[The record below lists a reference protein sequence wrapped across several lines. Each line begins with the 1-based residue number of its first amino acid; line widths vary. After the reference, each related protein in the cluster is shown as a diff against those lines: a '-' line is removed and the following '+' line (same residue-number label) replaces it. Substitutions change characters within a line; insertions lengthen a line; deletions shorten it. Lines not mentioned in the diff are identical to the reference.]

1 MEHIFEAVLANDPS
15 RITPGAAHSAWKRI
29 SSSRSC
35 RTCSTGATRPC
46 TWPRPVRYDA
56 ARALL
61 AAGTPVNGVN
71 RRGATALHYACDAR
85 PLSPTWDPAAQRRVI
100 ELLVSAGAAVDQPD
114 RGGVTALHRAV
125 RARSPAAVAAL
136 LSAGADPRAA
146 TTKAGST
153 PLHLAVAPTGASGT
167 AGAGELQ
174 LEIVRMLLAAGATLA
189 DVDRNGVAVADRIQS
204 QALRNELAAGCSGH
218 MPATA
223 AAVGRH
229 WSVALPRSGRGVA
242 RHPAA
247 GWMSGTDDRMS
258 LQPADRRD
266 PPEPYEVIH
275 LGGEAAAIVP
285 LAELRRLRAAER
297 HASPE
302 ARKRRKSR
310 LRWRRTT
317 NGSPR
322 DARARDHT
330 RTSWPNCSARASE
343 DPVVPG
349 GRSAEPA
356 VTCRRWSK
364 TARSA

>member
-1 MEHIFEAVLANDPS
+1 MHAGCVEHVFEAVLANDPS
-15 RITPGAAHSAWKRI
+15 RITPGAAAQRMEEDLFVAELPHMLYRGDTPLHLAAA
-29 SSSRSC
+29 
-35 RTCSTGATRPC
+35 GL
-46 TWPRPVRYDA
+46 RYDA

-204 QALRNELAAGCSGH
+204 QALRNELAAGQ
-218 MPATA
+218 
-223 AAVGRH
+223 
-229 WSVALPRSGRGVA
+229 L
-242 RHPAA
+242 
-247 GWMSGTDDRMS
+247 
-258 LQPADRRD
+258 
-266 PPEPYEVIH
+266 
-275 LGGEAAAIVP
+275 
-285 LAELRRLRAAER
+285 
-297 HASPE
+297 
-302 ARKRRKSR
+302 
-310 LRWRRTT
+310 
-317 NGSPR
+317 
-322 DARARDHT
+322 
-330 RTSWPNCSARASE
+330 
-343 DPVVPG
+343 
-349 GRSAEPA
+349 
-356 VTCRRWSK
+356 
-364 TARSA
+364 